1 MISLDEFWELDVD
14 ILIPAALEN
23 AITKEVAEKI
33 KAKLVCEAANG
44 PTTPEADQ
52 VLNARGIPVT
62 PDILT
67 NAGGVVVSYF
77 EWVQNLQ
84 GYYWGEKEVEE
95 KQEVKMVKAFN
106 DVWDLHQEQKC
117 TIRQAAYMISV
128 KKVAEVMKL
137 RGWY

>member
-1 MISLDEFWELDVD
+1 
-14 ILIPAALEN
+14 
-23 AITKEVAEKI
+23 
-33 KAKLVCEAANG
+33 VCEAANG

-52 VLNARGIPVT
+52 ILNQRGIPVT

-67 NAGGVVVSYF
+67 NSGGVLVSYF

-84 GYYWGEKEVEE
+84 GYYWSEKEVEE

-106 DVWDLHQEQKC
+106 DVWALKEDKNC

-128 KKVAEVMKL
+128 KKVAEVMKI